1 MFSLCNRLRNEDKRA
16 SFFRHKYRFVYG
28 YVELVST
35 LFTLENTYW
44 RQSCFRDI
52 RFVQE
57 LRLSLATYRGE
68 DVCRL
73 WKKLDRCFTPHLR
86 QNAIYRDGQMFRNGL
101 VTGKQKVERI
111 LVYYKRFHYFHSILD
126 TLSSIFQWRH

>member
-16 SFFRHKYRFVYG
+16 SFFPHKYRHVYV

-44 RQSCFRDI
+44 RQSCFCDI

-57 LRLSLATYRGE
+57 LRLSLATYREE

-73 WKKLDRCFTPHLR
+73 
-86 QNAIYRDGQMFRNGL
+86 
-101 VTGKQKVERI
+101 
-111 LVYYKRFHYFHSILD
+111 
-126 TLSSIFQWRH
+126 